1 MGLRD
6 LARYQAWREE
16 RAAGLIGPYA
26 VKTAGA
32 FVNEAQR
39 RTADGWLYGG
49 RDAMC
54 FFADNPVELAYV
66 NPPGQVDQ
74 RTLVIAYQ
82 DCDEPVVRSVPGAP
96 NLILDFGD
104 GREFVGAKDRME
116 HLLRL
121 WHMWRGAGAGAD
133 LWDAA
138 AEIEGMPLYQRSSRL
153 PSRPGQT
160 FLGFVAGLAAVLY
173 GVWGAVND
181 SGGPILAGTWP
192 QGAFLALLLL
202 GVLVLV
208 GRWLP
213 NAVAGFSIATV
224 PGSVV
229 IAVIQFATGSP
240 GAGWILLLVS
250 LGLVVMRVIVAQMA
264 GRRADHQHS
273 FYS

>member
-1 MGLRD
+1 M
-6 LARYQAWREE
+6 ARYQAWREE
-16 RAAGLIGPYA
+16 RAASLIGPYA

-54 FFADNPVELAYV
+54 FFADNPVELAYMS
-66 NPPGQVDQ
+66 PPGQVDQ

-82 DCDEPVVRSVPGAP
+82 DCNEPIVRSAPGAP
-96 NLILDFGD
+96 NLILDFGG
-104 GREFVGAKDRME
+104 GREFVGARDRME

-121 WHMWRGAGAGAD
+121 WHMWRGAGAGPE
-133 LWDAA
+133 LWDAT
-138 AEIEGMPLYQRSSRL
+138 AEIDGMPLYQRSSRL

-160 FLGFVAGLAAVLY
+160 LLGFLAGLVAVLY

-181 SGGPILAGTWP
+181 SGGPILAGMWP
-192 QGAFLALLLL
+192 HGALLALLLL
-202 GVLVLV
+202 GALVLL

-213 NAVAGFSIATV
+213 NAVAGFSIAAV

-229 IAVIQFATGSP
+229 VAIIQFATGSP
-240 GAGWILLLVS
+240 GSGWLLLLLAV
-250 LGLVVMRVIVAQMA
+250 GLVVTRVLVAQLA
-264 GRRADHQHS
+264 GKRVDQRNS
-273 FYS
+273 LYS